1 MSIHKRTAQSGNVS
15 WVVRF
20 RDPIPRERTF
30 RLKGDAERFERRI
43 IREMETGEYHDPPAK
58 KLTFE
63 QWHERWWPTIETSDR
78 APSTITGYESSLR
91 IQVLP
96 YLGDVPIKDLRKI
109 HMEEWLGKLRKAGY
123 SSSTIHIAKTAAGMV
138 LTSAVDSGIITAN
151 PMTGL
156 RIAKGTSKTRQ
167 ALTAEQVELLAD
179 SVGSWW
185 RPFVLVL
192 AYCGLRP
199 GEAIGL
205 CRRHLDDLGR
215 LTIEG
220 AVTEHKGQL
229 VEGDT
234 KTHRSRLVQVPES
247 VLMELKEYMR
257 VHVADD
263 SQAQIFSA
271 PDGSM
276 VRLSNWR
283 HRIWQPAVQQAGLPP
298 GVTPYV
304 LRHTA
309 ASLMAQQGVPVSTA
323 AAALGHDPAIYLR
336 TYAHLYP
343 GDLRSA
349 ADAMDSARTAARKG
363 TTTAPAGIT
372 WNQKAKGRADSCG
385 VVHPPNT
392 SESRGDSAGMGFSE
406 RSPEAPASA

>member
-1 MSIHKRTAQSGNVS
+1 MSVHKRTAQSGTVT

-20 RDPIPRERTF
+20 RDPVPRERTF
-30 RLKGDAERFERRI
+30 RLKGDAERFERRT
-43 IREMETGEYHDPPAK
+43 IREMETGEYLDPEARK
-58 KLTFE
+58 ITFG
-63 QWHERWWPTIETSDR
+63 QWHDRWWPTIETSDR
-78 APSTITGYESSLR
+78 APSTIAGYESSLR

-96 YLGDVPIKDLRKI
+96 YLKDVPIKDLRKI
-109 HMEEWLGKLRKAGY
+109 HLQEWLGQLRTAGY
-123 SSSTIHIAKTAAGMV
+123 SGSTIHIAKTAAGMV
-138 LTSAVDSGIITAN
+138 LSSAVDSGVIVAN
-151 PMTGL
+151 PMTGI
-156 RIAKGTSKTRQ
+156 RIAKGTSRTRQ

-179 SVGSWW
+179 AVGTWW

-199 GEAIGL
+199 GEAIAL
-205 CRRHLDDLGR
+205 RRRHLDDLGR

-220 AVTEHKGQL
+220 AVTEHRGRL
-229 VEGDT
+229 IEGDT

-247 VLMELKEYMR
+247 VLQELR
-257 VHVADD
+257 VHIDENVADLPD
-263 SQAQIFSA
+263 APIFSA

-283 HRIWQPAVQQAGLPP
+283 HRVWQPAAEQAGLPS
-298 GVTPYV
+298 GATPYV

-349 ADAMDSARTAARKG
+349 ADAMDVVRSAARK
-363 TTTAPAGIT
+363 AKAGDPPDIT
-372 WNQKAKGRADSCG
+372 QTRPPVSRAEA
-385 VVHPPNT
+385 T
-392 SESRGDSAGMGFSE
+392 SDSRGDSAGMGIPGLG
-406 RSPEAPASA
+406 PEAPASA